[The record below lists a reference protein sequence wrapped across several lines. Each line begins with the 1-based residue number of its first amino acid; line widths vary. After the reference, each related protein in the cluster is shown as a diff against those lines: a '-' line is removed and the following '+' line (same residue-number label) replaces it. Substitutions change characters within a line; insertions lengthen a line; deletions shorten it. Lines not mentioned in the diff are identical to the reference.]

1 MIATGTIENKPEF
14 PALRDPRYPIH
25 KTAHLLEPYLRAI
38 VENIH
43 PVKIILFG
51 SQAYGEPTR
60 HSDYDLLIVREG
72 ITSSKASNI
81 QIRNLFWEID
91 PPLSFTLLSK
101 TPEEIDS
108 RLAAHSPLYEE
119 IVGKGLEV
127 YAARAD

>member
-1 MIATGTIENKPEF
+1 MNAPQISRGKVEF
-14 PALRDPRYPIH
+14 PALHDARYPVH
-25 KTAHLLEPYLRAI
+25 KTAHLLEPYVRAI

-51 SQAYGEPTR
+51 SQAYGQPTI

-72 ITSSKASNI
+72 ITSSKKSNVE
-81 QIRNLFWEID
+81 IRNLFWEIE

-101 TPEEIDS
+101 TPEEINS
-108 RLAAHSPLYEE
+108 RLAEHSPLYEE

-127 YAARAD
+127 YAARPD